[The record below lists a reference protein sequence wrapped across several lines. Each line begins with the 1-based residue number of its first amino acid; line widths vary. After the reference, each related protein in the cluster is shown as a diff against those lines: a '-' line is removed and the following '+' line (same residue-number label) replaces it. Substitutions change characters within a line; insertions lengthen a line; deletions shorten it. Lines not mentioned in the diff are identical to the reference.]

1 MFKLVK
7 IVFSDKLRYKL
18 VDEAINGY
26 SFDFGYLYNLEYAK
40 LASMKDYFEK
50 HGLSVDNDK
59 YIKQIDLAMK
69 LLYIINNDND
79 LYEYV
84 EDTTSTAKTWFER
97 SVYTPKVNVN
107 TKNAKRFVNDYEVE
121 FYNKFPHELYLV
133 KARHL
138 YHKIRDMYEQTW
150 WD

>member
-1 MFKLVK
+1 M
-7 IVFSDKLRYKL
+7 
-18 VDEAINGY
+18 
-26 SFDFGYLYNLEYAK
+26 
-40 LASMKDYFEK
+40 
-50 HGLSVDNDK
+50 SVDNDK